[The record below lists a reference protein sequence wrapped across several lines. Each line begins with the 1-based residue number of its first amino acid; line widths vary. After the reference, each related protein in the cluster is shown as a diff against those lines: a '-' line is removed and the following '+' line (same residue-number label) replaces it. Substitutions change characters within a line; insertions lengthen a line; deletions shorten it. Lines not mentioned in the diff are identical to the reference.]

1 MAIVFAAI
9 VPHPPVL
16 MPGIGEA
23 HWPKLKQTIRS
34 FQQLE
39 QDLYAAQPQA
49 VVVISP
55 HGRVQAEAF
64 SINLHPSY
72 VGRFTA
78 FGDHATKLKFRA
90 DTGLVQRIREYQSVR
105 AEVPLVLTSDEDI
118 DYGVSVPLS
127 RLLTHLPNVPV
138 VPITTS
144 GLDAAVHFVLGQY
157 LADRFIDSGK
167 RVAVIAS
174 ADLSHRLTKTAPGG
188 YSKTAAKFDQR
199 VVELLKSQQIEQ
211 LIGLDHAEVKREGVC
226 GWRAIV
232 TLLGTISKLRISSSV
247 LSYES
252 PFGVG
257 YVVVHYKFE

>member
-1 MAIVFAAI
+1 MPIVFAAV

-16 MPGIGEA
+16 VPSIGQDHLA
-23 HWPKLKQTIRS
+23 KLRQTIKAL
-34 FQQLE
+34 QHLE
-39 QDLYAAQPQA
+39 RELYAAQPQA

-55 HGRVQAEAF
+55 HGQVLAEAF

-78 FGDHATKLKFRA
+78 FGDHATQLRWRG
-90 DTGLVQRIREYQSVR
+90 DPGLVQRIREYHSLR
-105 AEVPLVLTSDEDI
+105 AEVPLTLTSEEDV

-127 RLLTHLPNVPV
+127 RLLTHLPDVPV

-144 GLDAAVHFVLGQY
+144 GLDAAVHFVFGQY
-157 LADRFIDSGK
+157 LADRIVDSGK
-167 RVAVIAS
+167 RVAVLAS
-174 ADLSHRLTKTAPGG
+174 ADLSHRLTKTSPGG
-188 YSKTAAKFDQR
+188 YSKTAAKFDQQM
-199 VVELLKSQQIEQ
+199 VELIQRQSADA
-211 LIGLDHAEVKREGVC
+211 LIGLDLASVQREGVC

-232 TLLGTISKLRISSSV
+232 TLFGVLSKLRVTPAV

-257 YVVVHYKFE
+257 YLVANFKLD